1 MATTGLGARI
11 AALETALGGSTEH
24 RGGVL
29 VLLPGEST
37 EKALARVGPGNWLV
51 VPGVAKDGA
60 AWTAMVQ
67 SGSGGVRGV

>member
-11 AALETALGGSTEH
+11 TALEAVLGVTTGN

-29 VLLPGEST
+29 VLLPGET
-37 EKALARVGPGNWLV
+37 TQAALARVGAGSWLV
-51 VPGVAKDGA
+51 VPGVMKDAA

-67 SGSGGVRGV
+67 DSTTHK